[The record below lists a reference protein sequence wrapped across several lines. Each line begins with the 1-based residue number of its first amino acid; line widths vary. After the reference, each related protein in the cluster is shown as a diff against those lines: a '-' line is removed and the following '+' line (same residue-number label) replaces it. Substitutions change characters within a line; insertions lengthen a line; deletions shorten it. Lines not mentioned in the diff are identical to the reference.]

1 MNLRL
6 LTLLASAMAPAMAAD
21 APSPAEQKP
30 LSVALVE
37 ALNKVAGGPHQGFR
51 ANHAKGTMATG
62 HFIPAKSA
70 AAISKA
76 PHFNAAAPIPITVR
90 YSNDSGRIKF
100 SDGSRE
106 ARPYGMAIRFHLPD
120 KSTTDI
126 VTNTTKAFPVS
137 TPEEFLALLNAAIA
151 SGPDAPK
158 PTPIEQFI
166 ATHPTTKTYFTNLN
180 PPAVSFGTLTYF
192 GLNAF
197 KFTNARGESR
207 YMRYQ
212 IRPAAGEQYIS
223 EEEGAKAPPNYMME
237 EMPKRLAKGPVK
249 YTLVAQLAQP
259 GDNITDPAHA
269 WPATNPVVELGTI
282 SVEKFLDD
290 PEAARTL
297 LFNPVLV
304 PEGIQPSADPILAL
318 RFPAYAVSFQ
328 QRATAPA
335 SGAAAAPAAAKGPA
349 SSEVLAKSK
358 NCLNCHAIGSKLV
371 GPAYHDV
378 AVKYAGQ
385 AEAEDKLVRKVLKG
399 GSGVWGQIPMPPNTQ
414 VSEVEARTL
423 VRWVLQQK

>member
-1 MNLRL
+1 MKLRL
-6 LTLLASAMAPAMAAD
+6 LLCAALSAAHATAAD
-21 APSPAEQKP
+21 TPPAEQKP

-51 ANHAKGTMATG
+51 ANHAKGVMATG
-62 HFIPAKSA
+62 HFTPSPGA
-70 AAISKA
+70 AGISKA
-76 PHFNAAAPIPITVR
+76 PHFNAGKPIPITVR

-100 SDGSRE
+100 ADGSRE
-106 ARPYGMAIRFHLPD
+106 ARPYGMAIRFHYSD
-120 KSTTDI
+120 GAYTDI

-158 PTPIEQFI
+158 PTPIEKFI
-166 ATHPTTKTYFTNLN
+166 DTHPTTKTYFSNLN
-180 PPAVSFGTLTYF
+180 PPAVSFGTLTYY

-197 KFTNARGESR
+197 KLTNARGESR

-212 IRPAAGEQYIS
+212 IRPVAGEQYIS
-223 EEEGAKAPPNYMME
+223 EEEGAKAAPDYMMQE
-237 EMPKRLAKGPVK
+237 IPRRLARGPVQYK
-249 YTLVAQLAQP
+249 LVAQLAQP

-269 WPATNPVVELGTI
+269 WPVSNPVVELGTI

-290 PEAARTL
+290 AEANRTI

-304 PEGIQPSADPILAL
+304 PEGIEPSADPILAL

-328 QRATAPA
+328 QRATAA
-335 SGAAAAPAAAKGPA
+335 GGAAAAAPAAAAKGSA
-349 SSEVLAKSK
+349 QTEGLAKSK
-358 NCLNCHAIGSKLV
+358 NCLNCHAIASKLV
-371 GPAYHDV
+371 GPAYRDV
-378 AVKYAGQ
+378 AAKYAGQ
-385 AEAEDKLVRKVLKG
+385 ADAEDKLVKKVLKG

-414 VSEVEARTL
+414 VSETEARTL